1 MKELAGG
8 IPCKRFCQGIC
19 KELAPQN
26 ERKAGQDEAKMS
38 QDEAKIGQDA
48 AKMAKIE
55 PYGGTLEPTWSE
67 DRAKIC
73 RFPPKKAT
81 ERIDK
86 IAVPLI
92 FWGGCL
98 PIRI

>member
-1 MKELAGG
+1 MDFLIDCWSIWEAKIDQKSIQKQSKKLSKSRCKLAWILDGL
-8 IPCKRFCQGIC
+8 RW
-19 KELAPQN
+19 
-26 ERKAGQDEAKMS
+26 GQDEAKMS

-73 RFPPKKAT
+73 RFPPKEGHGT
-81 ERIDK
+81 H
-86 IAVPLI
+86 
-92 FWGGCL
+92 
-98 PIRI
+98 

>member
-1 MKELAGG
+1 
-8 IPCKRFCQGIC
+8 
-19 KELAPQN
+19 
-26 ERKAGQDEAKMS
+26 MS

-55 PYGGTLEPTWSE
+55 PYGGTLEPNWSE

-73 RFPPKKAT
+73 RFPPKESHGT
-81 ERIDK
+81 HWQNCG
-86 IAVPLI
+86 PSNFL
-92 FWGGCL
+92 GGCL